1 MQFHWCDTRVMGMTK
16 TTKPQRPTAEQIA
29 RGWKAIETQAN
40 GPVAV
45 ADKIEI
51 GSADSGFDAPPA
63 WPPVR

>member
-1 MQFHWCDTRVMGMTK
+1 MTK
-16 TTKPQRPTAEQIA
+16 TTKTQRPTPEQIE
-29 RGWKAIETQAN
+29 RGWKAIETQAM

-63 WPPVR
+63 WPTMK